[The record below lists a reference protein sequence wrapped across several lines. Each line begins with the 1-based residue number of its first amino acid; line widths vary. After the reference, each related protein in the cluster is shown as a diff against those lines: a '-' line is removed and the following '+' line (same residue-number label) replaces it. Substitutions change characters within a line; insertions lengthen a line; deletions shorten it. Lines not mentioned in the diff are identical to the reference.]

1 VKVAPTKSALLR
13 LRETLA
19 GAQEAKEI
27 LEQRRE
33 ILLAELMRH
42 LHRRREYQR
51 KVIEA
56 LEKSTN
62 AAVKVRMVL
71 GNMGME
77 SLLLA
82 PPKAPSLTV
91 WHESLM
97 GTPVP
102 RVQLHAPEEEV
113 IRPLSEGSGFLE
125 DADRELRKLL
135 EMLAPW
141 LEAEGA
147 SWSLASE
154 VARTQRKVA
163 ALEKT
168 VIPDLTLTV
177 RRIVDALDEL
187 EREDYFR
194 RKRLK
199 AARGRG

>member
-1 VKVAPTKSALLR
+1 VKVAPTKSTLLR
-13 LRETLA
+13 LRETLS
-19 GAQEAKEI
+19 GAEEAKEL

-33 ILLAELMRH
+33 ILVAELMRH
-42 LHRRREYQR
+42 LHRRREYRR
-51 KVIEA
+51 KVSEA
-56 LEKSTN
+56 LAKSTK
-62 AAVKVRMVL
+62 AAVRVRMVL
-71 GNMGME
+71 GDTGLR

-82 PPKAPSLTV
+82 PPKPPSLTI

-97 GTPVP
+97 GAPVP
-102 RVQLHAPEEEV
+102 RVQLHAAEEEL
-113 IRPLSEGSGFLE
+113 IRPLLEAGGLLE
-125 DADRELRKLL
+125 DADGELRNLA
-135 EMLAPW
+135 EVIAPW

-147 SWSLASE
+147 TWSLAAE

-168 VIPDLTLTV
+168 VIPDLTSTV
-177 RRIVDALDEL
+177 RRIVEALDEL